1 MKISCLN
8 ILLVVVTSFAFTQ
21 SVCAGDFNNNSMQEW
36 NLKRLMHPN
45 KQQLAMER
53 KQKVFLYMGMK
64 DVDIDQAMD
73 MYFNRIESMMIAGI
87 IRTDKSGRVMR
98 DPNTGEVLTED
109 DSC

>member
-1 MKISCLN
+1 MKIFRLN
-8 ILLVVVTSFAFTQ
+8 VLLIVVVFFAFTQ
-21 SVCAGDFNNNSMQEW
+21 LVCADDFNNNSMQEW
-36 NLKRLMHPN
+36 NLKRLLHPS
-45 KQQLAMER
+45 KQQLAMEH
-53 KQKVFLYMGMK
+53 KHKVFLYMGMK
-64 DVDIDQAMD
+64 DVDVDRAMD